1 MFKLNNVSKIIKK
14 QNVLKEL
21 NYDFEKGTIYGLFGP
36 NGSGKTMVLRV
47 LSGLVIPTDGEVEI
61 DGKILHKDIS
71 FPPSVGIIIENMEL
85 LPKLT
90 AQENLQA
97 LSQIKKTASEEDI
110 IDTLKRVGLD
120 TDKPVKKYSLGMRQR
135 LNIAQAIFEKPDLIL
150 LDEPMNALDED
161 GVNLIYKVLKEEK
174 ERGACIIMATH
185 NKSDFSS
192 VCDKILKVS
201 EGRMVEVRNEE

>member
-1 MFKLNNVSKIIKK
+1 MSRTLELNTIKV
-14 QNVLKEL
+14 QALKEL

-47 LSGLVIPTDGEVEI
+47 LSGLVIPTDGEGEI